1 MLFPYRIIRFLFAGA
16 LLAAPVFA
24 QTDDAV
30 KTDVENLKKEID
42 TLKKQQFAIIQQ
54 LGQLAQMVRR
64 QQTAQN
70 PVVDLKDAPPP
81 TGSATAK
88 VAIVEFTDFWCGF
101 CARYATQTLPEIRK
115 KYVDTGKI
123 RYYVKDFPAQRGSHV
138 AEAARCTGDHYWA
151 MHDQLF
157 SHFGKYSDE
166 ELTKYATEAGAN
178 PESFTKCLASTEF
191 SKIVQSGMQTGSD
204 LGVDGTP
211 TFMIGT
217 IDPED
222 PTKLKT
228 VRTIVGAQKI
238 ESFQAALDSAVAE
251 AR

>member
-1 MLFPYRIIRFLFAGA
+1 MLLPYRITRFLFAA
-16 LLAAPVFA
+16 VLLVAPAFA
-24 QTDDAV
+24 QADDSV
-30 KTDVENLKKEID
+30 KTDVENMKKEID
-42 TLKKQQFAIIQQ
+42 TLKKQQVAIIQQ
-54 LGQLAQMVRR
+54 LGQIAQILRR
-64 QQTAQN
+64 QQTPQN

-88 VAIVEFTDFWCGF
+88 VAVVEFTDFWCGF

-115 KYVDTGKI
+115 KYVETGKI
-123 RYYVKDFPAQRGSHV
+123 RYYVNDFPAQRGPHV
-138 AEAARCTGDHYWA
+138 AEAARCTGDRYWA

-166 ELTKYATEAGAN
+166 ELKKYATEVGTN

-191 SKIVQSGMQTGSD
+191 AKVVQSAMETGSN

-228 VRTIVGAQKI
+228 VRTLVGAQPI
-238 ESFQAALDSAVAE
+238 ESFQAALDSAIAE
-251 AR
+251 AK